1 MIIKRKEDQ
10 ITFKLDSKKLSL
22 IEIQAISDWL
32 EYLELSGFKNSD
44 SNEVQNIVSDAKRGR
59 WERLK
64 SKID

>member
-1 MIIKRKEDQ
+1 MIIKRNEDQ

-22 IEIQAISDWL
+22 SEIQAISDWL

-44 SNEVQNIVSDAKRGR
+44 SNEVQNLVSDAKRGR

-64 SKID
+64 

>member
-1 MIIKRKEDQ
+1 MIIKRNKDQ
-10 ITFKLDSKKLSL
+10 ITFKLDSKKLSPL
-22 IEIQAISDWL
+22 EIQAISDWL

-44 SNEVQNIVSDAKRGR
+44 SSKVQNLVSDAKRGR

>member
-22 IEIQAISDWL
+22 LEIQAISDWL

-44 SNEVQNIVSDAKRGR
+44 GNEIQNIVSDAKRGR
-59 WERLK
+59 WQRLK
-64 SKID
+64 TKID